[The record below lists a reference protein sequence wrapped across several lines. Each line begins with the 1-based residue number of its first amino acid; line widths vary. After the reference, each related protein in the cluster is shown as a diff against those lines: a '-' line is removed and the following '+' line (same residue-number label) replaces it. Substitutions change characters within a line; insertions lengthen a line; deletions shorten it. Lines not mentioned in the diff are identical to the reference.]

1 VVIASNASQQ
11 TTIRDSSGISSPTRP
26 SLAKDVPLKPKTAG
40 KDAGWRRVALRFRVA
55 ANAGADWR
63 VDDVLVD
70 PACRY

>member
-1 VVIASNASQQ
+1 
-11 TTIRDSSGISSPTRP
+11 
-26 SLAKDVPLKPKTAG
+26 VPLKPKTAG